1 MNKKLFFGAAFLG
14 MMTLILAP
22 AAQAAGP
29 KKMRLT
35 HQFPETHFV
44 AQVVKEFAQDVAQ
57 KTKGGVTVEVYPASQ
72 AYKPQEVIKAVVSG
86 AIEAGMTTNMQ
97 WSGII
102 PVMDIFVVPYLI
114 TEYKV
119 VQEVLNGEVG
129 AELFGLMEKKG
140 VKPLMWTFQT
150 RTMIYTSNDKPLI
163 MPADFKGKKMRGTSK
178 IMNKGVEALGATP
191 MTVAGPEVYMALQRG
206 TLDIGLTD
214 VSAALARH
222 YYEIQKYGTVSND
235 FSVTFMA
242 FLNPNF
248 WKSLSSEEQ
257 VALNTAAL
265 VAQARCLAKSETSA
279 RQSIDELKKKGMQI
293 HMQTPAEAQ
302 AWEKAMAPVLA
313 YFVETTGPQG
323 KKLVD
328 MVQKIKK

>member
-1 MNKKLFFGAAFLG
+1 
-14 MMTLILAP
+14 
-22 AAQAAGP
+22 
-29 KKMRLT
+29 
-35 HQFPETHFV
+35 
-44 AQVVKEFAQDVAQ
+44 
-57 KTKGGVTVEVYPASQ
+57 
-72 AYKPQEVIKAVVSG
+72 
-86 AIEAGMTTNMQ
+86 
-97 WSGII
+97 
-102 PVMDIFVVPYLI
+102 
-114 TEYKV
+114 
-119 VQEVLNGEVG
+119 
-129 AELFGLMEKKG
+129 
-140 VKPLMWTFQT
+140 
-150 RTMIYTSNDKPLI
+150 
-163 MPADFKGKKMRGTSK
+163 
-178 IMNKGVEALGATP
+178 MNKGVEALGATP
-191 MTVAGPEVYMALQRG
+191 VTVAGPEVYMALQRG

-279 RQSIDELKKKGMQI
+279 RQSIDELKKKGMQL
-293 HMQTPAEAQ
+293 HLQAPAEAQ